1 MNILYLLKKGKRNVI
16 YLEFLNDK
24 FKENSCFFNLFD
36 IFIGS
41 MCK

>member
-24 FKENSCFFNLFD
+24 FKENGCFFNLFD

-41 MCK
+41 ICK